1 MHNSHLCANNC
12 MLCAFVNVY
21 VYNLVRQ
28 CLISYMMVKPMR
40 LSYLCVRIYLNMYVV
55 PIERDGMSKK

>member
-1 MHNSHLCANNC
+1 